1 MTYRNGYAIYF
12 VCLQIVAHGKGSGGR
27 CLQVGRISM
36 SDYLADVKRYDAGA
50 DAGAVEKIVKHL
62 GIALRSKDA
71 SLVSCSDQSELDRVR
86 EKWCMKKL
94 GATDE
99 GACNDVIGKV
109 CETMNGDRNKQR
121 VTFYYLVAKHMKKLG
136 SL

>member
-1 MTYRNGYAIYF
+1 
-12 VCLQIVAHGKGSGGR
+12 
-27 CLQVGRISM
+27 M

-94 GATDE
+94 GATNE
-99 GACNDVIGKV
+99 GECNSVIGKV
-109 CETMNGDRNKQR
+109 CEAMKADRNKQR
-121 VTFYYLVAKHMKKLG
+121 VTFYYLVAKHMGKLG
-136 SL
+136 GL

>member
-1 MTYRNGYAIYF
+1 
-12 VCLQIVAHGKGSGGR
+12 
-27 CLQVGRISM
+27 M

-99 GACNDVIGKV
+99 GACNDIIAKV